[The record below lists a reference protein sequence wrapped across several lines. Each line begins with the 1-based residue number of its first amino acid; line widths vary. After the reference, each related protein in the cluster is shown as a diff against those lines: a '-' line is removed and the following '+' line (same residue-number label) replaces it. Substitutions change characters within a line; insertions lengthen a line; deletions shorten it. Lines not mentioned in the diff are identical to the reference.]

1 MLKTILRIILRLNYD
16 CLMDYRAAGVGVFLQ
31 RERGY
36 RGGAAGR
43 RPLPLRL
50 LPQHQR
56 RRAEDQKLFLA
67 ETHSYKRLLRTI
79 LKATVP
85 VLRLTND
92 VADS

>member
-1 MLKTILRIILRLNYD
+1 MRLNND
-16 CLMDYRAAGVGVFLQ
+16 CRMDNRAAGVGVLLQ
-31 RERGY
+31 RERGD

-56 RRAEDQKLFLA
+56 RRAEDQELVLA
-67 ETHSYKRLLRTI
+67 ETRPYYKRLLRTK

-85 VLRLTND
+85 VLRLCQY
-92 VADS
+92 VIQ